1 MKVNEFTW
9 NSLVNS
15 LSIML
20 FTLTEKSKY
29 QFDFLEIKMLIA
41 SITGIR
47 EDLVGLQTWELKV
60 SVAINLKYLSFQR

>member
-47 EDLVGLQTWELKV
+47 EDLVGLQRLG
-60 SVAINLKYLSFQR
+60 S